1 MDSSAPHASV
11 PYGQS
16 RSSNRFRKIAASV
29 LLAFVLG
36 LAAAFY
42 LAWST
47 GWLTD
52 PAAEP
57 AKVAAPVEA
66 APPAEAELT
75 AAAPLPALPE
85 GEMTVGQRVGDLER
99 RLNRLD
105 MQAEAASGNAA
116 RAEGLLV
123 AFAARRLV
131 ERGAPLG
138 YLENQLQLRFGN
150 AQPNA
155 VRTIIN
161 SARNPVTLDQ
171 LRQGLQ
177 SLPETAVAEPDDL
190 TGWARIRSEIA
201 GLFVLRKA
209 DVPSPQPVVRLERAQ
224 QLLNDGRVEAAA
236 ALVARLPNRDA
247 TKEWLENA
255 QRYVATQQAL
265 DLIETAALLEP
276 RNLSDSQGQPVR
288 QPSPAQPS
296 PAQASPASAGD
307 DGGTATS
314 GSNQTVNSAR

>member
-1 MDSSAPHASV
+1 MDSTPHDSNAPNGAA
-11 PYGQS
+11 
-16 RSSNRFRKIAASV
+16 RSSTRFRRLVLSVFAAF
-29 LLAFVLG
+29 ALG
-36 LAAAFY
+36 LALAFY

-47 GWLTD
+47 GWLAEQ
-52 PAAEP
+52 PAQQLAETP
-57 AKVAAPVEA
+57 AVEA
-66 APPAEAELT
+66 APSDDAELT
-75 AAAPLPALPE
+75 AAAPVPAVPP
-85 GEMTVGQRVGDLER
+85 GEMTVAMRVGDLER

-177 SLPETAVAEPDDL
+177 NLPDTAVTESEDL
-190 TGWARIRSEIA
+190 TGWQRIKAEIA
-201 GLFVLRKA
+201 NLFVLRKA
-209 DVPSPQPVVRLERAQ
+209 DAPSPQPVVRLERAR

-236 ALVARLPNRDA
+236 ALVERLPNRE
-247 TKEWLENA
+247 TTSEWLENA

-288 QPSPAQPS
+288 QPSPAA
-296 PAQASPASAGD
+296 PAANAGENTPEAAGQANEPV
-307 DGGTATS
+307 TTP
-314 GSNQTVNSAR
+314 RR

>member
-1 MDSSAPHASV
+1 MDSTPHDSSV
-11 PYGQS
+11 AYGAVKGS
-16 RSSNRFRKIAASV
+16 KRFRKLAVSV
-29 LLAFVLG
+29 FLAFALG
-36 LAAAFY
+36 LVLAFY

-47 GWLTD
+47 GWL
-52 PAAEP
+52 AEP
-57 AKVAAPVEA
+57 SAPANADAAAVEA
-66 APPAEAELT
+66 APNADAELT
-75 AAAPLPALPE
+75 AAAPLPPVPA
-85 GEMTVGQRVGDLER
+85 GEMTVAMRLGDLER

-177 SLPETAVAEPDDL
+177 SLPETAVTESEDL
-190 TGWARIRSEIA
+190 TGWARIKAEIA
-201 GLFVLRKA
+201 NLFVLRRA
-209 DVPSPQPVVRLERAQ
+209 DAPSPQPVVRLERAQ

-236 ALVARLPNRDA
+236 ALVERLPNREA
-247 TKEWLENA
+247 TGEWLENA

-288 QPSPAQPS
+288 QPSPAA
-296 PAQASPASAGD
+296 PAANAAENPAE
-307 DGGTATS
+307 TAATPAA
-314 GSNQTVNSAR
+314 TPVAATRR

>member
-1 MDSSAPHASV
+1 MDSTPHDSSMS
-11 PYGQS
+11 YGAAKG
-16 RSSNRFRKIAASV
+16 SNRFRKLAASV

-36 LAAAFY
+36 LALAFY

-47 GWLTD
+47 GWLAEQTVQPGD
-52 PAAEP
+52 EPPA
-57 AKVAAPVEA
+57 VEA
-66 APPAEAELT
+66 APSADAELT
-75 AAAPLPALPE
+75 AAAPLPPVPA
-85 GEMTVGQRVGDLER
+85 GEMTVAMRVGDLER

-177 SLPETAVAEPDDL
+177 NLPETAVTESEDL
-190 TGWARIRSEIA
+190 TGWARIKAEIA
-201 GLFVLRKA
+201 NLFVLRRA
-209 DVPSPQPVVRLERAQ
+209 DAPSPQPIVRLERAQ

-236 ALVARLPNRDA
+236 ALVERLPNREA
-247 TKEWLENA
+247 TGEWLENA

-288 QPSPAQPS
+288 QPSPAA
-296 PAQASPASAGD
+296 PAANAAENPAEAAAPA
-307 DGGTATS
+307 ATP
-314 GSNQTVNSAR
+314 AAAPRR

>member
-1 MDSSAPHASV
+1 MVSNSPDIYAPSG
-11 PYGQS
+11 PTRGT
-16 RSSNRFRKIAASV
+16 NRMRKIAASV

-36 LAAAFY
+36 VAAAFY

-47 GWLTD
+47 GWLAEEPAETAA
-52 PAAEP
+52 PAA
-57 AKVAAPVEA
+57 AVKSAPT
-66 APPAEAELT
+66 PDAELT
-75 AAAPLPALPE
+75 AAAPLPSVPV
-85 GEMTVGQRVGDLER
+85 GEPTAAQRMRDLER
-99 RLNRLD
+99 RLDRLD

-177 SLPETAVAEPDDL
+177 NLPQTAVTESDDL
-190 TGWARIRSEIA
+190 TGWPRIRSEIA
-201 GLFVLRKA
+201 SLFVLRQA
-209 DVPSPQPVVRLERAQ
+209 DAPSPQPVVRLERAQ

-236 ALVARLPNRDA
+236 ALVERLPNREA
-247 TKEWLENA
+247 TREWLENA

-276 RNLSDSQGQPVR
+276 RNLGDSQGQPVR
-288 QPSPAQPS
+288 QPSPA
-296 PAQASPASAGD
+296 SPASEGNAAP
-307 DGGTATS
+307 TAST
-314 GSNQTVNSAR
+314 QTVQSAR

>member
-1 MDSSAPHASV
+1 MDSSAPHALQT
-11 PYGQS
+11 PKTN
-16 RSSNRFRKIAASV
+16 RSRKIAASMLV
-29 LLAFVLG
+29 AFAIG
-36 LAAAFY
+36 LALAFY

-47 GWLTD
+47 GWL
-52 PAAEP
+52 
-57 AKVAAPVEA
+57 AKDPVEA
-66 APPAEAELT
+66 GKAPTTAQSPAPSDAELA
-75 AAAPLPALPE
+75 AAAPIPA
-85 GEMTVGQRVGDLER
+85 TVNGDMAVAVRISDLER

-116 RAEGLLV
+116 RAEGLLI

-177 SLPETAVAEPDDL
+177 NLPSTAVSKPDDL

-209 DVPSPQPVVRLERAQ
+209 DAPSPQPVVRLERAN

-236 ALVARLPNRDA
+236 ALVDRLPNQDA
-247 TKEWLENA
+247 TREWLERA

-276 RNLSDSQGQPVR
+276 RNLSDAQGQPVT
-288 QPSPAQPS
+288 QPSPAAPTGEPATASTPNAADEQPLNPS
-296 PAQASPASAGD
+296 Q
-307 DGGTATS
+307 
-314 GSNQTVNSAR
+314 